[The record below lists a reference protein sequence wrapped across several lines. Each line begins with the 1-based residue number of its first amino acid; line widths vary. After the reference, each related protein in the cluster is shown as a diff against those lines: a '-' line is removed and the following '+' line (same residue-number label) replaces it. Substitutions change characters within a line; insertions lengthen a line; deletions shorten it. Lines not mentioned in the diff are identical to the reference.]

1 MGGNSQDQD
10 PCQINKESRSR
21 GNRLAVQGKTMGG
34 AVDLLVLAEDLLQ
47 TPGAP
52 SKDLDIPQTIDAF
65 QNHGFQGAQTLAV
78 FHTYFSSRAH
88 CNQREEE
95 ADHQIHRQ
103 QYSCK
108 QRMEM
113 QCQQQCHT
121 GQEDDGEQWPD
132 GMGKEEFNGFNIRY
146 SDAENI
152 ALFTVNEAG
161 RSQGTEGAV

>member
-1 MGGNSQDQD
+1 M
-10 PCQINKESRSR
+10 IW
-21 GNRLAVQGKTMGG
+21 
-34 AVDLLVLAEDLLQ
+34 LVLAEDLLQ

-113 QCQQQCHT
+113 QCQQPMSHRAGGGT
-121 GQEDDGEQWPD
+121 VEQWPD

-161 RSQGTEGAV
+161 RSQGRRVRYNWIRISASSR

>member
-47 TPGAP
+47 APGAP

-113 QCQQQCHT
+113 QCPAAMSH
-121 GQEDDGEQWPD
+121 
-132 GMGKEEFNGFNIRY
+132 R
-146 SDAENI
+146 
-152 ALFTVNEAG
+152 AG
-161 RSQGTEGAV
+161 G